1 MTIVSDTAD
10 TTCLN
15 LLKDIVE
22 VSQDNNSIKFFR
34 KDLTTMSI
42 WLLIMSANL
51 KGQKINI
58 EDIARAVA
66 PINRISKPSLRL
78 ILEKAKHKGY
88 IKFTKNLDDHR
99 SLDVEPEEIIIKEF
113 RSWIKKFLN
122 NMTQ

>member
-1 MTIVSDTAD
+1 MTIASDTAD

-66 PINRISKPSLRL
+66 PISRISKPSLRL
-78 ILEKAKHKGY
+78 ILEKAKHKKY

-113 RSWIKKFLN
+113 RSWIKKFL
-122 NMTQ
+122 TI